1 MGRTTDLTRHRCQ
14 SARFSPT
21 FVATVAVV
29 VSCGAVACILGLAS
43 MNTHDVLGYDFGQ
56 TPGAYLAYGFLF
68 FGAMCALACGVVALA
83 TYAWQRRRARPRTVR
98 SDVMALA
105 ALVVLL
111 STVWLLT
118 P

>member
-1 MGRTTDLTRHRCQ
+1 MDRTTDLTRHPCQ
-14 SARFSPT
+14 SVRFSPT

-29 VSCGAVACILGLAS
+29 MSCGAVACILGLAS
-43 MNTHDVLGYDFGQ
+43 MNTHDVLGYDFDR

-68 FGAMCALACGVVALA
+68 FGAMCALACGVAALA
-83 TYAWQRRRARPRTVR
+83 TYAWQRRGAHPRIVR

-111 STVWLLT
+111 STVRVLT